1 MYTPR
6 QRRLS
11 LDVEDYSCLFAVCDF
26 ICVNLRLFLWVFGS
40 AVTPFDKA
48 GRLVLVPRSA
58 RATE

>member
-6 QRRLS
+6 ERRPPLM
-11 LDVEDYSCLFAVCDF
+11 LTMYLYSHRG
-26 ICVNLRLFLWVFGS
+26 LRLYLRPSAVVFVGFHP

-58 RATE
+58 RAN